1 MTTNA
6 MPTAPKG
13 ATGDFKET
21 DKWVHGG
28 DWTELSAEAER
39 IGEESMVVNLGPVHP
54 STHGVLRLIVELE
67 GETVNE
73 VRVGTGFLHTG
84 IEKNMEYRT
93 WTQGVTFCTRMDY
106 VASMFQE
113 VGYCIAVE
121 KLLGVTEQIPER
133 ANIIRV
139 LVMELQR
146 VASHLVAN
154 GTTLNELGA
163 TTLVSL
169 GFKGR
174 ENILKLL
181 EAITGLRM
189 NYDYIRPGGVAD
201 DIPEGFVQYA
211 REQLPEVR
219 KTIDQMQTMILE
231 SPIFKARFN
240 GIGVITLSQAM
251 ALGLTGPCL
260 RAAGL
265 PFDLRKSQPY
275 CGYEEY
281 DFDVYTENRSDGGA
295 RIRVRF
301 EEMSQSLR
309 IIYQCIDRLEQT
321 EGQPVLIAD
330 KRLAW
335 PARLSISKD
344 GQGQSHE
351 HVSEIM
357 GTSMESLIHH
367 FKLVTEGFSVPA
379 GQAYQCVE
387 HAKGVLGVHLVSDG
401 GTRPYRAHFRDP
413 SYSNLQSLG
422 VMVEGGLL
430 ADLIVSLATIDP
442 VLGGV
447 DR

>member
-1 MTTNA
+1 MTTQ
-6 MPTAPKG
+6 MPRAPKG
-13 ATGDFKET
+13 AIGELSST

-28 DWTELSAEAER
+28 DWAELAAEAER

-54 STHGVLRLIVELE
+54 STHGVLRIIVELE

-93 WTQGVTFCTRMDY
+93 WSQGVTFCTRMDY
-106 VASMFQE
+106 VASLFQE
-113 VGYCIAVE
+113 VGYCLAVE
-121 KLLGVTEQIPER
+121 KAMGITTDIPER

-139 LVMELQR
+139 MVMELQR
-146 VASHLVAN
+146 LASHLVAN

-169 GFKGR
+169 GFVAR
-174 ENILKLL
+174 ENVLKIL
-181 EAITGLRM
+181 ENITGLRM

-201 DIPEGFVQYA
+201 DITPEFIEYA
-211 REQLPEVR
+211 KKELIKCR
-219 KTIDQMQTMILE
+219 KTIDQMQTMVLE
-231 SPIFKARFN
+231 NPIFKARFE
-240 GIGVITLSQAM
+240 GIGVITLAQAM

-260 RAAGL
+260 RATGL
-265 PFDLRKSQPY
+265 PFDLRKTQPY

-281 DFDVYTENRSDGGA
+281 DFEVITENRSDGAA

-301 EEMSQSLR
+301 DEMAESLK
-309 IIYQCIDRLEQT
+309 IIYQCLERLEETQ
-321 EGQPVLIAD
+321 GAPFIVAD
-330 KRLAW
+330 KSIAW
-335 PARLSISKD
+335 PARLSLAAD
-344 GQGQSHE
+344 GQGQSDE
-351 HVSEIM
+351 HVAEIM
-357 GTSMESLIHH
+357 GSSMESLIHH
-367 FKLVTEGFSVPA
+367 FKLVTEGFKVPA
-379 GQAYQCVE
+379 GQAYQAIE
-387 HAKGVLGVHLVSDG
+387 HAKGVLGVHVVSDG

-430 ADLIVSLATIDP
+430 ADLIVSLATLDP